1 MIRFPIGKLS
11 LGIAGALVSVSLA
24 QAADYTFT
32 FAHVLTEQTP
42 NARAAVKFKEE
53 VEKNSNGRIEINV
66 RPAAQLGGDVE
77 IIEQTQMG
85 LVHIAIPPTGN
96 LANFEP
102 KMFLFDLP
110 YLIKGEQSMK
120 QLLDGE
126 VGRELLGT
134 LEKSNLHG
142 VNYWGAGFR
151 NITNNIREINQ
162 PDDLKNI
169 KMRTL
174 QAPTI
179 LATYRAWGANPTA
192 MAYTEVYNGLQ
203 QGVVEGQENPLANI
217 DSMKFYEVQK
227 YLSITN
233 HVYSPW
239 IVTASKKWWDGLSA
253 DERDVLLKAAAV
265 SRDFERKDTRA
276 EADKALA
283 QLKADG
289 MQVNTVSPEA
299 VQKMRETIAPVNAQ
313 IEKSVGPDL
322 WNAVQTQLKDIR
334 KKS

>member
-1 MIRFPIGKLS
+1 MIRSPIGKLS

-162 PDDLKNI
+162 PADLKNI

-227 YLSITN
+227 YMTLTGHAYHTYAAVMNKAAWESLPADLQKVVADAFDVARDYGRELTKEDESRILEKIKGQIQIVELTDEGRQKFIESSAPIYKQFETNIT
-233 HVYSPW
+233 P
-239 IVTASKKWWDGLSA
+239 
-253 DERDVLLKAAAV
+253 ELLQRAVKAAAV
-265 SRDFERKDTRA
+265 S
-276 EADKALA
+276 
-283 QLKADG
+283 
-289 MQVNTVSPEA
+289 
-299 VQKMRETIAPVNAQ
+299 
-313 IEKSVGPDL
+313 
-322 WNAVQTQLKDIR
+322 
-334 KKS
+334 

>member
-11 LGIAGALVSVSLA
+11 LGIADALVSVSLA

-227 YLSITN
+227 YMTLTGHAYHTYAAVMNKDAWESLPADLQKVMADAFDVARDYGRELTKQDEGQILEKIKGQIQIVELTDEGRQKFIERSEPIYKQFEANIT
-233 HVYSPW
+233 PELLQR
-239 IVTASKKWWDGLSA
+239 A
-253 DERDVLLKAAAV
+253 LKAAAV
-265 SRDFERKDTRA
+265 
-276 EADKALA
+276 
-283 QLKADG
+283 
-289 MQVNTVSPEA
+289 N
-299 VQKMRETIAPVNAQ
+299 
-313 IEKSVGPDL
+313 
-322 WNAVQTQLKDIR
+322 
-334 KKS
+334 

>member
-11 LGIAGALVSVSLA
+11 FALAGALVSVSLA

-110 YLIKGEQSMK
+110 FLIQGEQSMK
-120 QLLDGE
+120 QLLDGD
-126 VGRELLGT
+126 VGRELLDT
-134 LEKSNLHG
+134 LGKSNLYG

-151 NITNNIREINQ
+151 NITNNIRQINQ

-192 MAYTEVYNGLQ
+192 MAFTEVYNGLQ

-227 YLSITN
+227 YMTLTGHAYHTYAAVMNKAAWESLPADLQKVMTDAFDVARDYGRELTKEDENRILEKIKGQIKIVELTDEGRQKFIERSEPIYKQFEANIT
-233 HVYSPW
+233 P
-239 IVTASKKWWDGLSA
+239 
-253 DERDVLLKAAAV
+253 ELLQRAVKAAAV
-265 SRDFERKDTRA
+265 H
-276 EADKALA
+276 
-283 QLKADG
+283 
-289 MQVNTVSPEA
+289 
-299 VQKMRETIAPVNAQ
+299 
-313 IEKSVGPDL
+313 
-322 WNAVQTQLKDIR
+322 
-334 KKS
+334 